1 MSLILN
7 IDTSINSALVCVAR
21 DGQMLAM
28 EVNHI
33 QKDHA
38 GFLHNAI
45 QAVLEK
51 AGIRSGEL
59 TAIAVTKGPGSYTGL
74 RVGMA
79 SAKGLAYALN
89 IPLITVS
96 SLQMMSA
103 AMISSLPAETIK
115 DTLFCPMIDAR
126 RMEVFTAIY
135 NGKNEELLKA
145 TAVILEENSFLTYL
159 EKNKVC
165 FFGNGAAKFEA
176 IMKHPNAQF
185 LPAQDPVA
193 ALSQLTHN
201 MYLLAQFSDL
211 AGSDPL
217 YVKEFQSSTPS
228 AQ

>member
-7 IDTSINSALVCVAR
+7 IDTSIHSALVCLAR
-21 DGQMLAM
+21 DGKPIAF

-45 QAVLEK
+45 RDVLQK

-59 TAIAVTKGPGSYTGL
+59 SAIAVTKGPGSYTGL

-103 AMISSLPAETIK
+103 ATINDLPAESTK
-115 DTLFCPMIDAR
+115 NALFCPMIDAR
-126 RMEVFTAIY
+126 RMEVFTAVY
-135 NGKNEELLKA
+135 NDKNEELLTA
-145 TAVILEENSFLTYL
+145 TAVILDEKSFLPYL
-159 EKNKVC
+159 EKNQVY

-176 IMKHPNAQF
+176 VMKHPAAHF
-185 LPAQDPVA
+185 IPTGDPIP
-193 ALSQLTHN
+193 ALSQMTHN
-201 MYLLAQFSDL
+201 MYLSAQFSDL
-211 AGSDPL
+211 VGSDPL